1 MGRSLLCSVAV
12 LVVIAAAPGC
22 DHAVPPPPPDGSAP
36 GHLTCSFELAPDE
49 ELRGDVEAAAE
60 RWGRATECAIEV
72 SDAGV
77 PVVIVAGIARP
88 DGSQAP
94 GMTTPER
101 DRIEINVRMRGAR
114 RASTVLHELGH
125 ALGGEHTATDG
136 ILSGAKSRRDVIDT
150 AALETVCARLPCG
163 VLSPEA
169 P

>member
-1 MGRSLLCSVAV
+1 
-12 LVVIAAAPGC
+12 
-22 DHAVPPPPPDGSAP
+22 
-36 GHLTCSFELAPDE
+36 
-49 ELRGDVEAAAE
+49 
-60 RWGRATECAIEV
+60 
-72 SDAGV
+72 
-77 PVVIVAGIARP
+77 
-88 DGSQAP
+88 
-94 GMTTPER
+94 
-101 DRIEINVRMRGAR
+101 MRGAR